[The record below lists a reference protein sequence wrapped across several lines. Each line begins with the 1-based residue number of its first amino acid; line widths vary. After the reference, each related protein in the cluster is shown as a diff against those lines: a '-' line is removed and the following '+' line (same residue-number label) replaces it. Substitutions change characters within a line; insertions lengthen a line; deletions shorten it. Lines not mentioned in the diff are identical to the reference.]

1 MINVVVDARMI
12 DASGIGVYLE
22 NILEHLVSDYKV
34 TLLGDPEK
42 LASYKTKAEII
53 SFLAPIYSI
62 KEQLA
67 FKNII
72 PDCDIFWSPHYNV
85 PLFSIKAKKR
95 LVTIHD
101 VYHLAFSQELSL
113 MKRLYARMV
122 MYFAVK
128 LSDKIVTV
136 SEFSKKEVL
145 KYVKTDESKIIVIYN
160 GVDHHV
166 KINSF
171 KKLKKKYNLPDK
183 YILYVGNVKPH
194 KNLRKLLEAY
204 LLLDPSL
211 SPKYKVVIVG
221 QKHGFI
227 TGDLALIK
235 WINVTPKLSDSVVFT
250 GFADHEDMDTL
261 YYYAS
266 VFVFPSIYEG
276 FGLPPL
282 EAMANGCPVIVSNES
297 CLPEI
302 CGDAALYFN
311 PFDELEIKDKI
322 TTVLKSPVLQTDLI
336 ERGIQHSSKFSWEK
350 SGKLHVELFNSL
362 QAQITIY

>member
-1 MINVVVDARMI
+1 MVSITIDARMI

-22 NILEHLVSDYKV
+22 NILEQIVSAYKV
-34 TLLGDPEK
+34 ILLGDPDK
-42 LASYKTKAEII
+42 LAAYQHTAQII
-53 SFLAPIYSI
+53 PFFAPIYSI
-62 KEQLA
+62 KEQIA

-72 PDCDIFWSPHYNV
+72 PECDIFWSPHYNV

-95 LVTIHD
+95 VATIHD
-101 VYHLAFSQELSL
+101 VYHLAFSQELGL
-113 MKRLYARMV
+113 LKRLYARMV
-122 MYFAVK
+122 MNVAVK
-128 LSDKIVTV
+128 LSSRIITV
-136 SEFSKKEVL
+136 SEFSKKELL
-145 KYVKTDESKIIVIYN
+145 KYTKSEDNKITVIYN

-171 KKLKKKYNLPDK
+171 EDLKEKYKIPDK

-211 SPKYKVVIVG
+211 YQKYKVVIVG

-235 WINVTPKLSDSVVFT
+235 WIDNTPRLADNVIFT

-311 PFDELEIKDKI
+311 PFDEREISNKI
-322 TTVLKSPVLQTDLI
+322 STVLKSRTLPTQLI
-336 ERGIQHSSKFSWEK
+336 ERGIQHASKFSWEK
-350 SGKLHVELFNSL
+350 SGRIHIGLFNSL
-362 QAQITIY
+362 